1 MENLDNEKILAEA
14 KDEASSCKDMP
25 SLMNSKAKY
34 LGKKGPLTSLFA
46 QMKNIPNEQKKAF
59 GQRINEIKEKLASIF
74 DEQKKLIEERKLNER
89 LEKET
94 IDVTLPGHSYGKGSE
109 HPFEK
114 VVNKIEDFF
123 VGYGYEVKDGPEVET
138 DYFNFECLNIP
149 KDHPARD
156 MQDSFFI
163 SEGMLLR
170 SHTSPVQA
178 RVMQAKDL
186 KLPLKVIC
194 PGKVYRRDNDA
205 THSHEFGQVE
215 GLVIGEDVNLGNL
228 EKTLT
233 DLLQYLF
240 GPKVTARF
248 RPSFFPFTEPSVEVD
263 LSCFECHGK
272 GCSLCKGSGWIEIL
286 GAGMV
291 NPDVFRLNGIDPDKY
306 QGFAFGVGIE
316 RVAMLLYGIDD
327 IHRFYTDDV
336 DFLKQFSKED

>member
-114 VVNKIEDFF
+114 VVKKIENFF

-272 GCSLCKGSGWIEIL
+272 GCGLCKGSGWIEIL

>member
-59 GQRINEIKEKLASIF
+59 GQRINEIKEKLAIIF

-114 VVNKIEDFF
+114 VVKKIEDFF

-272 GCSLCKGSGWIEIL
+272 GCGFCKGSGWIEIL

-291 NPDVFRLNGIDPDKY
+291 NPDVFRLNGIDSDKY

>member
-114 VVNKIEDFF
+114 VVKKIEDFF

-138 DYFNFECLNIP
+138 DYFNFEYLNIP

-272 GCSLCKGSGWIEIL
+272 GCGLCKGSGWIEIL

>member
-1 MENLDNEKILAEA
+1 MENLDNEKILTEA

-46 QMKNIPNEQKKAF
+46 QMKNIPNEEKKAF

-114 VVNKIEDFF
+114 VVKKIEDFF

-178 RVMQAKDL
+178 RVMQTKDL

-272 GCSLCKGSGWIEIL
+272 GCGLCKGSGWIEIL

-291 NPDVFRLNGIDPDKY
+291 NPDVFRLNGIDSDKY

>member
-46 QMKNIPNEQKKAF
+46 QMKNIPNDEKKAF

-89 LEKET
+89 LQKET

-114 VVNKIEDFF
+114 VVKKIEDFF

-272 GCSLCKGSGWIEIL
+272 GCGLCKGSGWIEIL

>member
-74 DEQKKLIEERKLNER
+74 DGQKKLIEERKLNER

-114 VVNKIEDFF
+114 VVKKIEDFF

-272 GCSLCKGSGWIEIL
+272 GCGLCKGSGWIEIL

-291 NPDVFRLNGIDPDKY
+291 NPDVFRFNGIDPDKY

>member
-59 GQRINEIKEKLASIF
+59 GQRINEIKEKLAFIF

-114 VVNKIEDFF
+114 VVKKIEDFF

-272 GCSLCKGSGWIEIL
+272 G
-286 GAGMV
+286 
-291 NPDVFRLNGIDPDKY
+291 
-306 QGFAFGVGIE
+306 
-316 RVAMLLYGIDD
+316 
-327 IHRFYTDDV
+327 
-336 DFLKQFSKED
+336 

>member
-46 QMKNIPNEQKKAF
+46 QMKNIPNEEKKAF

-89 LEKET
+89 LQKET

-114 VVNKIEDFF
+114 VVKKIEDFF

-272 GCSLCKGSGWIEIL
+272 GCGLCKGSGWIEIL

-291 NPDVFRLNGIDPDKY
+291 NLDVFRLNGIDPDKY

>member
-34 LGKKGPLTSLFA
+34 LGKKGPLTSLFS
-46 QMKNIPNEQKKAF
+46 QMKNIPNEEKKAF
-59 GQRINEIKEKLASIF
+59 GQKINEIKEKLASIF

-89 LEKET
+89 LQKET

-114 VVNKIEDFF
+114 VVKKIEDFF

-163 SEGMLLR
+163 SEGRLLR

-272 GCSLCKGSGWIEIL
+272 GCGLCKGSGWIEIL

>member
-1 MENLDNEKILAEA
+1 MENLDNEKILTEA

-46 QMKNIPNEQKKAF
+46 QMKNIPNEEKKAF
-59 GQRINEIKEKLASIF
+59 GQRINEIKEKLAFIF

-114 VVNKIEDFF
+114 VVKKIEDFF

-178 RVMQAKDL
+178 RVMQ
-186 KLPLKVIC
+186 
-194 PGKVYRRDNDA
+194 GK
-205 THSHEFGQVE
+205 
-215 GLVIGEDVNLGNL
+215 
-228 EKTLT
+228 
-233 DLLQYLF
+233 
-240 GPKVTARF
+240 
-248 RPSFFPFTEPSVEVD
+248 
-263 LSCFECHGK
+263 
-272 GCSLCKGSGWIEIL
+272 
-286 GAGMV
+286 
-291 NPDVFRLNGIDPDKY
+291 
-306 QGFAFGVGIE
+306 
-316 RVAMLLYGIDD
+316 
-327 IHRFYTDDV
+327 
-336 DFLKQFSKED
+336 

>member
-1 MENLDNEKILAEA
+1 MENLDNEKILTEA

-46 QMKNIPNEQKKAF
+46 QMKNIPNEEKKAF

-89 LEKET
+89 LQKET
-94 IDVTLPGHSYGKGSE
+94 IDVTLPGHSYCKGSE

-114 VVNKIEDFF
+114 VVKKIEDFF

-272 GCSLCKGSGWIEIL
+272 GCGLCKGSGWIEIL

>member
-46 QMKNIPNEQKKAF
+46 QMKNIPNEEKKAF
-59 GQRINEIKEKLASIF
+59 GQRINVIKEKLASIF

-89 LEKET
+89 LQKET

-114 VVNKIEDFF
+114 VVKKIEDFF

-272 GCSLCKGSGWIEIL
+272 GCGLCKGSGWIEIL

>member
-1 MENLDNEKILAEA
+1 MEELNEERLLADAKEEA
-14 KDEASSCKDMP
+14 LKCEDIP
-25 SLMNSKAKY
+25 SLQNIKSKY
-34 LGKKGPLTSLFA
+34 LGKKGPLISLFNK
-46 QMKNIPNEQKKAF
+46 MKEIPNEQKKAF
-59 GQRINEIKEKLASIF
+59 GQKINLLKEELEKVF
-74 DEQKKLIEERKLNER
+74 DSAREKIEKKKLEERLQ
-89 LEKET
+89 KET
-94 IDVTLPGHSYGKGSE
+94 IDITLPGHRYGMGSE
-109 HPFEK
+109 HPFMK
-114 VVNKIEDFF
+114 VVKKVEEFF
-123 VGYGYEVKDGPEVET
+123 LTQGYEVKDGPEVET
-138 DYFNFECLNIP
+138 DYYNFECLNIP

-163 SEGMLLR
+163 GEGKLLR

-178 RVMQAKDL
+178 RVMQQKDL
-186 KLPLKVIC
+186 KLPLKIIC

-215 GLVIGEDVNLGNL
+215 GLVIGKDVNLGNL
-228 EKTLT
+228 EETLT
-233 DLLQYLF
+233 DLLKHLF
-240 GPKVTARF
+240 GNKVNARF

-291 NPDVFRLNGIDPDKY
+291 NPEVFRLNGIDDKVY

-327 IHRFYTDDV
+327 IHRFYTDDI
-336 DFLKQFSKED
+336 DFLRQFGKED

>member
-14 KDEASSCKDMP
+14 KNEASSCKDMP

-114 VVNKIEDFF
+114 VVKKIEDFF

-272 GCSLCKGSGWIEIL
+272 GCGLCKGSGWIEIL

>member
-1 MENLDNEKILAEA
+1 MENLDNEKILTEA
-14 KDEASSCKDMP
+14 KDEALSCKDMP

-46 QMKNIPNEQKKAF
+46 QMKNIPNEEKKAF
-59 GQRINEIKEKLASIF
+59 GQKINEIKEKLAFIF

-94 IDVTLPGHSYGKGSE
+94 IDVTLPGHS
-109 HPFEK
+109 
-114 VVNKIEDFF
+114 
-123 VGYGYEVKDGPEVET
+123 YEVKDGPEVET

-272 GCSLCKGSGWIEIL
+272 GCGLCKGSGWIEIL

>member
-94 IDVTLPGHSYGKGSE
+94 IDVTLPGHFYGKGSE

-114 VVNKIEDFF
+114 VVKKIEDFF

>member
-89 LEKET
+89 LQKET

-114 VVNKIEDFF
+114 VVKKIEDFF

-163 SEGMLLR
+163 SEGRLLR

-272 GCSLCKGSGWIEIL
+272 GCGLCKGSGWIEIL

>member
-46 QMKNIPNEQKKAF
+46 QMKNIPNEEKKAF

-114 VVNKIEDFF
+114 VVKKIEDFF

-194 PGKVYRRDNDA
+194 SGKVYRRDNDA

-272 GCSLCKGSGWIEIL
+272 GCGLCKGSGWIEIL

>member
-59 GQRINEIKEKLASIF
+59 GQRINEIKEKLSIIF

-114 VVNKIEDFF
+114 VVKKIEDFF

-272 GCSLCKGSGWIEIL
+272 GCGLCKSSGWIEIL

>member
-94 IDVTLPGHSYGKGSE
+94 IDVTLPGHSFGKGSE

-114 VVNKIEDFF
+114 VVKKIEDFF
-123 VGYGYEVKDGPEVET
+123 VGYGYEVKNGPEVET

-272 GCSLCKGSGWIEIL
+272 GCGLCKGSGWIEIL

>member
-1 MENLDNEKILAEA
+1 
-14 KDEASSCKDMP
+14 
-25 SLMNSKAKY
+25 
-34 LGKKGPLTSLFA
+34 
-46 QMKNIPNEQKKAF
+46 MK
-59 GQRINEIKEKLASIF
+59 
-74 DEQKKLIEERKLNER
+74 
-89 LEKET
+89 
-94 IDVTLPGHSYGKGSE
+94 
-109 HPFEK
+109 
-114 VVNKIEDFF
+114 KIEDFF

-263 LSCFECHGK
+263 LSCFECHEK
-272 GCSLCKGSGWIEIL
+272 GCGLCKGSGWIEI
-286 GAGMV
+286 
-291 NPDVFRLNGIDPDKY
+291 
-306 QGFAFGVGIE
+306 
-316 RVAMLLYGIDD
+316 
-327 IHRFYTDDV
+327 
-336 DFLKQFSKED
+336 

>member
-14 KDEASSCKDMP
+14 KDEASLCKDMP

-46 QMKNIPNEQKKAF
+46 QMKNIPNEEKKAF

-114 VVNKIEDFF
+114 VVKKIEDFF

-272 GCSLCKGSGWIEIL
+272 GCGLCKGSGWIEIL

>member
-14 KDEASSCKDMP
+14 KNEASSCKDMP

-114 VVNKIEDFF
+114 VVKKIEDFF

-163 SEGMLLR
+163 SEEMLLR

>member
-114 VVNKIEDFF
+114 VVKKIEDFF

-149 KDHPARD
+149 KNHPARD

>member
-34 LGKKGPLTSLFA
+34 LGKKGPLTSLFP

-114 VVNKIEDFF
+114 VVKKIEDFF

>member
-114 VVNKIEDFF
+114 VVKKIEDFF

-248 RPSFFPFTEPSVEVD
+248 RSSFFPFTEPSVEVD

-272 GCSLCKGSGWIEIL
+272 GCGLCKGSGWIEIL